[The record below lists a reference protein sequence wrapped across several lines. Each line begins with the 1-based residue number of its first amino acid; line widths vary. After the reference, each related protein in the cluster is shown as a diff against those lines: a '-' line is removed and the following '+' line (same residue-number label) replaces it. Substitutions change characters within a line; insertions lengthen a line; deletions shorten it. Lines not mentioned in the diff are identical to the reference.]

1 MSKFLIQ
8 YNGAEITVKLSS
20 PNVAKVI
27 IDDAEFIMRSPQLE
41 TPNDIDQVVEYDE
54 VKKIEVEEQKVVEYE
69 MAVVKDIELSELV
82 YEEED
87 DDEFHKDDYKPGD
100 YGKEIYERQYDDSDM
115 EALEECKEIQ
125 FELIT
130 LLDKKRKSTTEI
142 IEKIDQY

>member
-1 MSKFLIQ
+1 MIIIYYMSRFVIQ

-27 IDDAEFIMRSPQLE
+27 IDDAEFIIRSPQLE
-41 TPNDIDQVVEYDE
+41 IPNEIDQAVEYDE

-87 DDEFHKDDYKPGD
+87 DDEFDEDDYKPGD
-100 YGKEIYERQYDDSDM
+100 YGKEIYERQHDDSDV
-115 EALEECKEIQ
+115 EALEEWKEIQ
-125 FELIT
+125 F
-130 LLDKKRKSTTEI
+130 
-142 IEKIDQY
+142 

>member
-1 MSKFLIQ
+1 MIIVYYMTKFVIQ

-27 IDDAEFIMRSPQLE
+27 IDDADFIIRSPQLE
-41 TPNDIDQVVEYDE
+41 TPNEIDQVVEYDE

-87 DDEFHKDDYKPGD
+87 DDEFDENGYKPGD
-100 YGKEIYERQYDDSDM
+100 YEKEIYERQYDDSDV

-125 FELIT
+125 F
-130 LLDKKRKSTTEI
+130 
-142 IEKIDQY
+142 

>member
-1 MSKFLIQ
+1 MTKFVIQ
-8 YNGAEITVKLSS
+8 YNGAEVTVKLSS

-27 IDDAEFIMRSPQLE
+27 IDDAEFIIRSPQLE
-41 TPNDIDQVVEYDE
+41 TPNEIDQAVEYDE

-87 DDEFHKDDYKPGD
+87 DDEFDEDDYKPGD
-100 YGKEIYERQYDDSDM
+100 YGKEIYERQHDDSDV

-125 FELIT
+125 F
-130 LLDKKRKSTTEI
+130 
-142 IEKIDQY
+142 

>member
-1 MSKFLIQ
+1 MIIVYYMTKFVIQ

-27 IDDAEFIMRSPQLE
+27 IDDAEFIIRSPQLE
-41 TPNDIDQVVEYDE
+41 TPNEIDQAVEYDK

-87 DDEFHKDDYKPGD
+87 DDEFDENGYKPGD
-100 YGKEIYERQYDDSDM
+100 YEKEIYERQYDDSDV

-125 FELIT
+125 F
-130 LLDKKRKSTTEI
+130 
-142 IEKIDQY
+142 

>member
-1 MSKFLIQ
+1 MSRFVIQ
-8 YNGAEITVKLSS
+8 YNGAEVTVKLSS

-27 IDDAEFIMRSPQLE
+27 IDDAEFIIRSPQLE
-41 TPNDIDQVVEYDE
+41 TPNEIDQAVEYDE

-87 DDEFHKDDYKPGD
+87 DDEFDEDDYKPGD
-100 YGKEIYERQYDDSDM
+100 YGKEIYERQHDDSDV

-125 FELIT
+125 F
-130 LLDKKRKSTTEI
+130 
-142 IEKIDQY
+142 

>member
-1 MSKFLIQ
+1 MIIVYYMTKFVIQ

-27 IDDAEFIMRSPQLE
+27 IDDAEFIIRSPQLE
-41 TPNDIDQVVEYDE
+41 TPNEIDQAVEYDK

-87 DDEFHKDDYKPGD
+87 DDEFDENGYKPGD
-100 YGKEIYERQYDDSDM
+100 YGKEIYERQYDNSDV

-125 FELIT
+125 F
-130 LLDKKRKSTTEI
+130 
-142 IEKIDQY
+142 

>member
-1 MSKFLIQ
+1 MSRFVIQ

-27 IDDAEFIMRSPQLE
+27 IDDAEFIIRSPQLE
-41 TPNDIDQVVEYDE
+41 TPNEIDQAVEYVE

-87 DDEFHKDDYKPGD
+87 DDELDEDDYKPGD
-100 YGKEIYERQYDDSDM
+100 YGKEIYERQHDDSDV
-115 EALEECKEIQ
+115 EALEEWKEIQ
-125 FELIT
+125 F
-130 LLDKKRKSTTEI
+130 
-142 IEKIDQY
+142 

>member
-1 MSKFLIQ
+1 MTKSVIQ

-27 IDDAEFIMRSPQLE
+27 IDDAEFIIRSPQLE
-41 TPNDIDQVVEYDE
+41 TPNEIDQAVEYDE

-87 DDEFHKDDYKPGD
+87 DDEFDENDYKPGD
-100 YGKEIYERQYDDSDM
+100 YRKEIYERQHDDSDV

-125 FELIT
+125 F
-130 LLDKKRKSTTEI
+130 
-142 IEKIDQY
+142 

>member
-1 MSKFLIQ
+1 MIIVYYMTKFVIQ
-8 YNGAEITVKLSS
+8 YNGAEITVKLYS

-27 IDDAEFIMRSPQLE
+27 IDDAEFIIRSPQLE
-41 TPNDIDQVVEYDE
+41 TPNEIDQAVEYDE

-87 DDEFHKDDYKPGD
+87 DDEFDEDDYKPGD
-100 YGKEIYERQYDDSDM
+100 YGKEIYERQHDDSDV

-125 FELIT
+125 F
-130 LLDKKRKSTTEI
+130 
-142 IEKIDQY
+142 

>member
-1 MSKFLIQ
+1 MTKFVIQ

-27 IDDAEFIMRSPQLE
+27 IDDAEFIIRSPQLE
-41 TPNDIDQVVEYDE
+41 TPNEIDQAVEYDE

-87 DDEFHKDDYKPGD
+87 DDEFHENDYKPGD
-100 YGKEIYERQYDDSDM
+100 YGKEIYERQYDDSDV

-125 FELIT
+125 F
-130 LLDKKRKSTTEI
+130 
-142 IEKIDQY
+142 

>member
-1 MSKFLIQ
+1 M
-8 YNGAEITVKLSS
+8 
-20 PNVAKVI
+20 
-27 IDDAEFIMRSPQLE
+27 
-41 TPNDIDQVVEYDE
+41 
-54 VKKIEVEEQKVVEYE
+54 
-69 MAVVKDIELSELV
+69 VKDIELSELV
-82 YEEED
+82 FEEED
-87 DDEFHKDDYKPGD
+87 DDEFDEDDYKPGD

>member
-1 MSKFLIQ
+1 MTNFIIH
-8 YNGAEITVKLSS
+8 YNVAEITVKLSS

-27 IDDAEFIMRSPQLE
+27 IDDAEFIIRSPQLE
-41 TPNDIDQVVEYDE
+41 TPNEIDQVVEYNE

-87 DDEFHKDDYKPGD
+87 DDEFDENDYKPGD
-100 YGKEIYERQYDDSDM
+100 YGKEIYERQYDVSDV

-125 FELIT
+125 F
-130 LLDKKRKSTTEI
+130 
-142 IEKIDQY
+142 

>member
-1 MSKFLIQ
+1 MIIVYYMTKFVIQ
-8 YNGAEITVKLSS
+8 YNGAEVTVKLSS

-27 IDDAEFIMRSPQLE
+27 IDDAEFIIRSPQLE
-41 TPNDIDQVVEYDE
+41 TPNEIDQAVEYVE

-87 DDEFHKDDYKPGD
+87 DDELDEDDYKPGD
-100 YGKEIYERQYDDSDM
+100 YGKEIYERQHDDSDV

-125 FELIT
+125 F
-130 LLDKKRKSTTEI
+130 
-142 IEKIDQY
+142 

>member
-1 MSKFLIQ
+1 MSRFVIQ

-27 IDDAEFIMRSPQLE
+27 IDDAEFIIRSPQLE
-41 TPNDIDQVVEYDE
+41 TPNEIDQAVEYDE

-87 DDEFHKDDYKPGD
+87 DDEFDEDDYKPGD
-100 YGKEIYERQYDDSDM
+100 YGKEIYERQHDDSDV

-125 FELIT
+125 F
-130 LLDKKRKSTTEI
+130 
-142 IEKIDQY
+142 

>member
-1 MSKFLIQ
+1 MIIVYYMTKFVIQ

-27 IDDAEFIMRSPQLE
+27 IDDAEFIIRSPQLD
-41 TPNDIDQVVEYDE
+41 TPNEIDQVVEYDE

-87 DDEFHKDDYKPGD
+87 DDEFDENDYKPGD
-100 YGKEIYERQYDDSDM
+100 YGKEIYERQYDDSDV

-125 FELIT
+125 F
-130 LLDKKRKSTTEI
+130 
-142 IEKIDQY
+142 

>member
-1 MSKFLIQ
+1 MSRFVIQ

-27 IDDAEFIMRSPQLE
+27 IDDAEFIIRSPQLE
-41 TPNDIDQVVEYDE
+41 TPNEIDQAVEYDE

-87 DDEFHKDDYKPGD
+87 DDEFDEDDYKPGD
-100 YGKEIYERQYDDSDM
+100 YGKEIYERQHDDSDV
-115 EALEECKEIQ
+115 EALEEWKEIQ
-125 FELIT
+125 F
-130 LLDKKRKSTTEI
+130 
-142 IEKIDQY
+142 

>member
-1 MSKFLIQ
+1 MIIVYYMTKFVIQ

-27 IDDAEFIMRSPQLE
+27 IDDAEFIIRSPQLE
-41 TPNDIDQVVEYDE
+41 TPNEIDQAVEYDK

-87 DDEFHKDDYKPGD
+87 DDEFDEDYKPGD
-100 YGKEIYERQYDDSDM
+100 YGK
-115 EALEECKEIQ
+115 
-125 FELIT
+125 
-130 LLDKKRKSTTEI
+130 
-142 IEKIDQY
+142 KIL

>member
-1 MSKFLIQ
+1 MSKFVIQ

-27 IDDAEFIMRSPQLE
+27 IDDAEFIIRSPQLE
-41 TPNDIDQVVEYDE
+41 TPNEIDQAVEYDE

-87 DDEFHKDDYKPGD
+87 DDEFDENDYKPGD
-100 YGKEIYERQYDDSDM
+100 YRKEIYERQHDDSDV

-125 FELIT
+125 F
-130 LLDKKRKSTTEI
+130 
-142 IEKIDQY
+142 

>member
-1 MSKFLIQ
+1 MIIIYYMSKFVIQ

-27 IDDAEFIMRSPQLE
+27 IDDAEFIIRSPHFE
-41 TPNDIDQVVEYDE
+41 TPNEIDQVVEYDE

-87 DDEFHKDDYKPGD
+87 DDEFDENDYKPGD
-100 YGKEIYERQYDDSDM
+100 YRKEIYERQHDDSDV

-125 FELIT
+125 F
-130 LLDKKRKSTTEI
+130 
-142 IEKIDQY
+142 

>member
-1 MSKFLIQ
+1 MIIVYYMTKFVIQ
-8 YNGAEITVKLSS
+8 YNGAEVTVKLSS

-27 IDDAEFIMRSPQLE
+27 IDDAEFIIRSPQLE
-41 TPNDIDQVVEYDE
+41 TPNEIDQAVEYDE

-87 DDEFHKDDYKPGD
+87 DDEFDEDDYKPGD
-100 YGKEIYERQYDDSDM
+100 YGKEIYERQHDDSDV

-125 FELIT
+125 F
-130 LLDKKRKSTTEI
+130 
-142 IEKIDQY
+142 